1 MKYYEFKTV
10 EKYNETYMADE
21 EKAEL
26 INNAIKILKSDNI
39 YKRGFKTIGVKQV
52 DIKDKIKN
60 IYYYEG
66 CFMETYCVLKIE
78 LSSKNY
84 LILQEEEHPQLFKL
98 FNKRFNELWEQEKQE
113 QQEQAEQPQN
123 DYYLRKHDKGKA
135 KLLQVPV
142 EAIQAISEIMDY
154 GSQKYGANSWQQ
166 VEIERYINAGLRHIY
181 ASQKDI
187 GAKDEESGKEHL
199 KHALCNLAYA
209 VALYEMKKADNEK

>member
-1 MKYYEFKTV
+1 MKYYEFKKIET
-10 EKYNETYMADE
+10 YNETYMADK

-60 IYYYEG
+60 IYYYKDG
-66 CFMETYCVLKIE
+66 FMETYYVLKIE

-113 QQEQAEQPQN
+113 QQQ
-123 DYYLRKHDKGKA
+123 DYYTRKHDKGKP
-135 KLLQVPV
+135 KLL
-142 EAIQAISEIMDY
+142 
-154 GSQKYGANSWQQ
+154 
-166 VEIERYINAGLRHIY
+166 
-181 ASQKDI
+181 
-187 GAKDEESGKEHL
+187 
-199 KHALCNLAYA
+199 
-209 VALYEMKKADNEK
+209 